1 MVSMEKQTND
11 SATVNMH
18 EEMRR
23 AFALLSGK
31 WKLEIMW
38 LLNQRVYRFGELRKA
53 ISGITQHMLTAQL
66 RELEKD
72 GLVSRTV
79 FAEVPPRVEYE
90 ITAKA
95 RALGPTMETLAIWWS
110 EYGDSVPAK
119 PKPRGRQA
127 KQV

>member
-1 MVSMEKQTND
+1 MAED
-11 SATVNMH
+11 EINMH

-53 ISGITQHMLTAQL
+53 IPGITQHMLTAQL
-66 RELEKD
+66 RELEAD

-79 FAEVPPRVEYE
+79 HTGPPGSMGGHRL
-90 ITAKA
+90 
-95 RALGPTMETLAIWWS
+95 R
-110 EYGDSVPAK
+110 
-119 PKPRGRQA
+119 RQHPFR
-127 KQV
+127 